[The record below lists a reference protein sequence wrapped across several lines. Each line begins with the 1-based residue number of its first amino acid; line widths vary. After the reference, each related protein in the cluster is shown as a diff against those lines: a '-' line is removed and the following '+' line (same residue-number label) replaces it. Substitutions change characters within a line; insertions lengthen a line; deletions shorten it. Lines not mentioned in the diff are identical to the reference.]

1 MSKADELIAG
11 FATDAQFD
19 SDGSFSLDRE
29 KAREKMRQ
37 FQLAD
42 PHRYVLLLVEAAVL
56 RGATTI
62 VFDIDA
68 DDMQMRFD
76 AALSWADLD
85 ELYGALFIN
94 RTTDEIRARRELA
107 LACNAVMALNPR
119 WVRIESFTRAEG
131 SGGEGALSGIGAEL
145 RSDSKDEITKLDK
158 PTREFE
164 DMPHTWTFIHV
175 KERFRPGLLVRF
187 LRDMGGSIPEE
198 QLLRSRCQYAAT
210 SITLDGVRISEGL
223 PSKLVCARGFELEHM
238 RGVAG
243 IDLEQRDLSGVV
255 LLSNGVRIN
264 AHELGESINGL
275 WYWVDSSRFRKD
287 VSQGDIVRSDPA

>member
-11 FATDAQFD
+11 LATDAQFD

-37 FQLAD
+37 FQLSD

-94 RTTDEIRARRELA
+94 RTSDEIRARRELA

-119 WVRIESFTRAEG
+119 WVRIESFTRG
-131 SGGEGALSGIGAEL
+131 DGGGGAAQGDLQGISAEL

-158 PTREFE
+158 PTREFD
-164 DMPHTWTFIHV
+164 DMPRTWTFVHV

-187 LRDMGGSIPEE
+187 LRDVGGSIPEE
-198 QLLRSRCQYAAT
+198 QLLRARCQHASTA
-210 SITLDGVRISEGL
+210 ITLDGVRISEGL
-223 PSKLVCARGFELEHM
+223 PSKLACARTFE
-238 RGVAG
+238 
-243 IDLEQRDLSGVV
+243 S
-255 LLSNGVRIN
+255 
-264 AHELGESINGL
+264 
-275 WYWVDSSRFRKD
+275 
-287 VSQGDIVRSDPA
+287 